1 MSSPINS
8 TCWHPWQAYSNAHPL
23 VVERPIVTVLDDDTG
38 SASFSRTYPSSG
50 TSRTSYASTR
60 SNCPR
65 VTERQ
70 RNNNYNLQHSKRG
83 YDSWVPGV
91 FSASGIGNH
100 SQRSSEPLF
109 ASPLGHAVGNH
120 DRVLPKERD
129 LQSAAASKSGL
140 FNLVKYPW
148 GNNPIAVAIWL
159 AQKINSIKKS
169 QASQSWMQDLEQD
182 APTSNFSRRPGC
194 RHSQLPNG
202 VSLNAVSEVHFP
214 RPTKPCQSNNRHN
227 GECQTEIDIERLYG
241 EQRPSLDSFSTQSF
255 GYQMDLEARRI
266 APSLVRL
273 KSFKPGYG
281 DRLFGIMAD
290 DHHID
295 VDTAAAGKLVVDV
308 LATFTCSELQSQCQA
323 ATDALIKELDK
334 ETCQSPRFTKIFTI
348 LSNDPIVTKAV
359 DFIVA
364 QINSCEFSL
373 GLDGEYDGIRS
384 LSNHHNN
391 PKASHSPQSVNSE
404 QLSIDTRALE
414 NDPNRT
420 QCQPPT
426 SFSLF
431 SPHPSGHVLPE
442 NIPTDITSVSMIET
456 QSTYI
461 PESVTPSIM
470 PPRQSNRIRKPTLRA
485 IEAKLSSQA
494 RPRVKSREPKASKKL
509 ESRPTQTEDTI
520 ARTSEEYNDVKSG
533 VDVTNREA
541 SDTTDNVDLTSP
553 VLAKRPMTARSIDE
567 IAAMARN
574 DAQRRTAAA
583 GQPKRTT
590 ISRSIDEIAA
600 AASLNRLMDT
610 GTSGPTLPKQ
620 QPKPP
625 KSATLSSSA
634 TRALTPETNAMVEQ
648 LLDLATAASKPDFQ
662 PEIEIDLH
670 RARRDWYAEQ
680 LAAALNKAATE
691 KSLETNW
698 AQTSQETIP
707 DGDLLSSQPT
717 PSNANA
723 PWLETSVATLAT
735 QTEDFALSITGHAD
749 SACAAAKDPD
759 VPAGMA
765 AALASPFTQ
774 VDSTAE
780 QTSIEQLT
788 TVEIPVSDK
797 AVEPDVSK
805 WPISSTNQ
813 KFLDPSILSHS
824 YLPRPWTDND
834 GWIHTGLGND
844 HNEEDVIVPNSYTW
858 VRPRDSFNN
867 PRIAPS
873 PPRLKS
879 LIQIELDDAFGYPP
893 PGRKPNLPQDLE
905 GQFVPEDV
913 AVEKEKAK
921 VFRAARIRGIAID
934 RSALLE
940 DIRLAIKKHDEI
952 HAANETASGSS
963 DGIETANGK
972 APAKS
977 SDTSAGTS
985 KRTKASRKRNAGQAL
1000 GIAAQKEGED
1010 DPHANLG
1017 KISRNKKRRLNI
1029 DVPIA
1034 ESSSAALGHGSE
1046 SGSPADGENVEI
1058 DLKPI
1063 LLAPRGPGRPSRSAA
1078 AIAATAA
1085 TRGVGKAR
1093 QRRKHTQLQAHP
1105 ESITSPAS
1113 QSVTDEPANN
1123 SVATKPKDRPAAEK
1137 DAVSVPCQGGQD

>member
-1 MSSPINS
+1 MHITVIALKSRQSCTLVSSSNLRAVAATRLVGLSGCLPPNEAV
-8 TCWHPWQAYSNAHPL
+8 WAYSNAHPL

-50 TSRTSYASTR
+50 TSRTSFASTR

-214 RPTKPCQSNNRHN
+214 RPTKPCQ
-227 GECQTEIDIERLYG
+227 IDIERLYG

-844 HNEEDVIVPNSYTW
+844 HNEET
-858 VRPRDSFNN
+858 
-867 PRIAPS
+867 
-873 PPRLKS
+873 S
-879 LIQIELDDAFGYPP
+879 LFLILYM
-893 PGRKPNLPQDLE
+893 GRKPNLPQDLE

>member
-1 MSSPINS
+1 
-8 TCWHPWQAYSNAHPL
+8 
-23 VVERPIVTVLDDDTG
+23 
-38 SASFSRTYPSSG
+38 
-50 TSRTSYASTR
+50 
-60 SNCPR
+60 
-65 VTERQ
+65 
-70 RNNNYNLQHSKRG
+70 
-83 YDSWVPGV
+83 
-91 FSASGIGNH
+91 
-100 SQRSSEPLF
+100 
-109 ASPLGHAVGNH
+109 
-120 DRVLPKERD
+120 
-129 LQSAAASKSGL
+129 
-140 FNLVKYPW
+140 
-148 GNNPIAVAIWL
+148 
-159 AQKINSIKKS
+159 
-169 QASQSWMQDLEQD
+169 
-182 APTSNFSRRPGC
+182 
-194 RHSQLPNG
+194 
-202 VSLNAVSEVHFP
+202 
-214 RPTKPCQSNNRHN
+214 
-227 GECQTEIDIERLYG
+227 
-241 EQRPSLDSFSTQSF
+241 
-255 GYQMDLEARRI
+255 MDLEARRI

-290 DHHID
+290 DHQID
-295 VDTAAAGKLVVDV
+295 VDTATAGKLVVDV

-323 ATDALIKELDK
+323 ATDVLIKELDK
-334 ETCQSPRFTKIFTI
+334 ETCQSPRFTKIFTM

-384 LSNHHNN
+384 LSNRHNH
-391 PKASHSPQSVNSE
+391 PKVSHSPQSVNNE
-404 QLSIDTRALE
+404 QLSIDTRSLE
-414 NDPNRT
+414 NDPNRSR
-420 QCQPPT
+420 CRLPT

-431 SPHPSGHVLPE
+431 SSPHPSGHFLPE
-442 NIPTDITSVSMIET
+442 NTPTDITSVSMIET

-494 RPRVKSREPKASKKL
+494 RPRVKSREPKALKKL
-509 ESRPTQTEDTI
+509 ESRPTQTEETI
-520 ARTSEEYNDVKSG
+520 ARTSKEYNDVKSG

-541 SDTTDNVDLTSP
+541 SDNTDNIDLTPP
-553 VLAKRPMTARSIDE
+553 VLAKRPMTALSTDE

-590 ISRSIDEIAA
+590 ISRSIDEIASA
-600 AASLNRLMDT
+600 SSLNRLMDT
-610 GTSGPTLPKQ
+610 GISRPTLPKQ

-625 KSATLSSSA
+625 KSTTLSSSA

-662 PEIEIDLH
+662 PEIKIDLH
-670 RARRDWYAEQ
+670 KARRDWYAEQ

-698 AQTSQETIP
+698 AQTHQETIP
-707 DGDLLSSQPT
+707 NGDLPSSQPT
-717 PSNANA
+717 PSNPNSH
-723 PWLETSVATLAT
+723 WLETSVATPAT
-735 QTEDFALSITGHAD
+735 QTEDIALSITGHAD
-749 SACAAAKDPD
+749 SACAAAKDLD
-759 VPAGMA
+759 IPAGMA
-765 AALASPFTQ
+765 AALASPFSQ

-780 QTSIEQLT
+780 QTSMEQLT

-797 AVEPDVSK
+797 AVELDVSK

-879 LIQIELDDAFGYPP
+879 LIQIEIDDVFGYPP

-952 HAANETASGSS
+952 QAANETASGSS

-972 APAKS
+972 APGKS

-1000 GIAAQKEGED
+1000 GIAAQKEDED
-1010 DPHANLG
+1010 DPHENLG
-1017 KISRNKKRRLNI
+1017 NISRNKKRRLNI

-1058 DLKPI
+1058 NLKPI

-1085 TRGVGKAR
+1085 TAATRGAGKAR

-1105 ESITSPAS
+1105 ESITPPAS

-1123 SVATKPKDRPAAEK
+1123 SIATKPKDRPATEK